1 MVNGAKERLV
11 KEIVELKERYHK
23 LDDFLW
29 STSFSKLPER
39 QQDLMY
45 LQETFMCGYLDVL
58 EQRLKYWKDKE

>member
-1 MVNGAKERLV
+1 MANGAKERLV

-39 QQDLMY
+39 QQDLIVPTRNFY
-45 LQETFMCGYLDVL
+45 VWLSRSLRAEIKIL
-58 EQRLKYWKDKE
+58 ER